1 MKWKATGNG
10 NRGINMSIRL
20 TEEEVRDIVYEDS
33 EKYFL
38 IDEFIDGTS
47 RWHVHKTGVISC
59 SDNGK
64 YYIIYWNEGATE
76 MQENEF
82 WSQTAPEV
90 EQKEV
95 IVKKWKPVK

>member
-1 MKWKATGNG
+1 
-10 NRGINMSIRL
+10 MSIRL

-38 IDEFIDGTS
+38 IDEFIDETG

-59 SDNGK
+59 SDDGK
-64 YYIIYWNEGATE
+64 YYMIYWSEAATE

-90 EQKEV
+90 EQQEV